1 MTASHPDLRAL
12 QRGPNQGAGFAPATV
27 PRPRSRWFSRI
38 LVPALILLAAGGAL
52 AYAARDAL
60 APRIPVHVAAV
71 VPRPLAAPSPQD
83 ATSPQGEGDGPA
95 ALGHVVAQAPGWVE
109 PAPFPIAVPALTEGV
124 VREVLVLEGETVT
137 QGQVVVRLID
147 DDARLAL
154 RAAEAMVQER
164 TAEVARATAAV
175 ATAESMVQV
184 GRLEADEVRD
194 EVTRKRE
201 LLGIGG
207 VSEGELRR
215 LELRLSAADARI
227 VGAQRGVDE
236 AHAMVEEVR
245 AALHAAMV
253 GRDTAALMLART
265 EVRAPVA
272 GVVMAR
278 LVEPGSRVSMGPA
291 APTGEGGMSGAVL
304 RIYDPARLQVRVDVP
319 IADAAGVGVG
329 TRAVV
334 TTEALP
340 DAAFTG
346 AVSRVVHEANIQR
359 NTVQF
364 KVALDSPSPVLKPEM
379 LTRVKLHASGESGGN
394 AGPEGAA
401 PDGDF
406 TLLVPQAAVITGA
419 EGRGSVWVVDRTSGQ
434 PRGALREISIR
445 PSSEAGF
452 VVVTAGLG
460 LTDRVILD
468 PASHPRLRP
477 GALLRIVG
485 EQPATKAPATKT
497 EEAP

>member
-1 MTASHPDLRAL
+1 MTAQHEDLRAL
-12 QRGPNQGAGFAPATV
+12 QRVPTPGAGFARAPV
-27 PRPRSRWFSRI
+27 PQPSSRWLSRI
-38 LVPALILLAAGGAL
+38 LFPTLILLAAGGTL

-60 APRIPVHVAAV
+60 RPRIPVHVAAV
-71 VPRPLAAPSPQD
+71 VPRVFAAPSAPD
-83 ATSPQGEGDGPA
+83 ALGPDAAGLGPA
-95 ALGHVVAQAPGWVE
+95 PLGQVVAQAPGWVE
-109 PAPFPIAVPALTEGV
+109 PAPFPIAVPALAEGV
-124 VREVLVLEGETVT
+124 VREVLVLEGETVA

-147 DDARLAL
+147 EDARLAL

-164 TAEVARATAAV
+164 TAEVARASAAI
-175 ATAESMVQV
+175 ATAQSMVRV
-184 GRLEADEVRD
+184 GQLEADEVRD

-215 LELRLSAADARI
+215 LELRLAAAQARI
-227 VGAQRGVDE
+227 VSAEREVDE
-236 AHAMVEEVR
+236 ARAMVEQVR
-245 AALHAAMV
+245 ATLHAAMV
-253 GRDTAALMLART
+253 DHDIAALTLART
-265 EVRAPVA
+265 EIRSPAP

-278 LVEPGSRVSMGPA
+278 LVEPGSRVSMGTPV
-291 APTGEGGMSGAVL
+291 PTGEGGMSGAVL

-364 KVALDSPSPVLKPEM
+364 KVALDAPSPVLKPEM
-379 LTRVKLHASGESGGN
+379 LTRVKLHAAGASGGA
-394 AGPEGAA
+394 AGPDSTASG
-401 PDGDF
+401 GDF
-406 TLLVPQAAVITGA
+406 TLLVPQAAVIAGA
-419 EGRGSVWVVDRTSGQ
+419 EGRGSVWVVDRTSGLARSAQ
-434 PRGALREISIR
+434 RAVAIR

-468 PASHPRLRP
+468 PASHPGLRP

-485 EQPATKAPATKT
+485 EQPTTQT